1 MRLTFAF
8 LLLSFGLQAEEPTA
22 LFLKLVKKFQTVKS
36 YEVQATIKPNIPLIR
51 ILPVKAKV
59 SFTYPTQFQI
69 QAAGISILPKNGFSE
84 LPKLFGQAEKFTAIA
99 TGTENLQGRDTEIIT
114 LLPLDNE
121 GDLVLAKLWVDATR
135 LLILKSQ
142 VTTRTNGT
150 LVSDYF
156 YGASASKGL
165 PDRMLVTVEVK
176 NLKFQKASP
185 RISIATAKQKIPPKS
200 KRKAPLKYYSVITKY
215 TKSA

>member
-1 MRLTFAF
+1 MRLLFAF
-8 LLLSFGLQAEEPTA
+8 VLLSFGLRAEEPSA
-22 LFLKLVKKFQTVKS
+22 LFMKLVKKFQSVKS

-99 TGTENLQGRDTEIIT
+99 TGTENLQGRDTEIMT

-121 GDLVLAKLWVDATR
+121 GDLVLAKLWVDAAR

-156 YGASASKGL
+156 YGTSASKGL

-176 NLKFQKASP
+176 KF
-185 RISIATAKQKIPPKS
+185 KIPKGLATDINRYNQAEDPS
-200 KRKAPLKYYSVITKY
+200 KIKKKGTIEVLFSNYQIH
-215 TKSA
+215 